1 MMAPALWFPPAALA
15 CCMAAL
21 AWCLLVGTPLGA
33 RARGGVVLAL
43 LLAAC
48 LPLGRSSSF
57 LGMLWGV
64 LGSPSMPTLAVALA
78 ALSGSASLRRD
89 VGWGAALLALLGLL
103 LLYPLSLGPWDLDP
117 YRWGFAPW
125 VLSGALAAVGIA
137 VSFCLPALA
146 LLLGLAL
153 AGFGLRLS
161 GSDNLWDYVLDP
173 MLVIYSVFFLSN
185 RLRRGLLPRGGFAS

>member
-48 LPLGRSSSF
+48 LTLGSSSSF
-57 LGMLWGV
+57 LGRLWCV

-125 VLSGALAAVGIA
+125 VLGGALAAVGIA
-137 VSFCLPALA
+137 VSFCLPALS

-185 RLRRGLLPRGGFAS
+185 RLRRGPLPRGGFAS

>member
-103 LLYPLSLGPWDLDP
+103 LLYPLSLCPWDLDP

-125 VLSGALAAVGIA
+125 VLGGALAAVGIA
-137 VSFCLPALA
+137 VSFCLPALS

-185 RLRRGLLPRGGFAS
+185 RLRRGPLPRGGFAS

>member
-1 MMAPALWFPPAALA
+1 MMVPALWFPPAALA

-21 AWCLLVGTPLGA
+21 AWFLLAGTSLGA
-33 RARGGVVLAL
+33 RTRVALVLAL

-48 LPLGRSSSF
+48 LPLGRSGSF

-89 VGWGAALLALLGLL
+89 VGWGAAPLALLGLL

-125 VLSGALAAVGIA
+125 GLGGILAAIGIA
-137 VSFCLPALA
+137 VSFRLPALA

-173 MLVIYSVFFLSN
+173 MLVIYAVFFLFN
-185 RLRRGLLPRGGFAS
+185 RLRRGPQPRGGFAS

>member
-1 MMAPALWFPPAALA
+1 MTAPALWFPPAALA
-15 CCMAAL
+15 CCLAAVVWRLL
-21 AWCLLVGTPLGA
+21 AGTPLGA
-33 RARGGVVLAL
+33 RTRVALVLAL

-48 LPLGRSSSF
+48 LPLGRSGSF

-64 LGSPSMPTLAVALA
+64 LGSPSMSTLAVALA
-78 ALSGSASLRRD
+78 ALCGSPSLRRE
-89 VGWGAALLALLGLL
+89 VGWGAALLALPGLL
-103 LLYPLSLGPWDLDP
+103 LLYPLSLGPGDLDP

-125 VLSGALAAVGIA
+125 VLGGVLAAAGMA
-137 VSFCLPALA
+137 ASFRLPALA

-173 MLVIYSVFFLSN
+173 MLVIYAVFFLSN
-185 RLRRGLLPRGGFAS
+185 RLRRGRQPRGGFAS